1 MIEIGTIAIKNQK
14 SIFDSRKKILHLAQ
28 ALKFNSI
35 NAARLASVSSELC
48 RVLVKRGIPL
58 FIKVN
63 LDRRKKSAALVIHF
77 ISKRTNF
84 FLPVSRLREVF
95 DGLKISKTKGDIER
109 IEVLKFLPESGF
121 RFSPEFVCREK
132 EELEKPT
139 KEELL
144 HQLETLVRERTK
156 KLFETNKRLE
166 KEIADRKIIEK
177 QRQELYERL
186 EESYRK
192 LKQQTSLLIQTEK
205 MSAVGTMVAGVAHE
219 LNNPMMG
226 MQHFVHYCLRHTSE
240 DNKIYP
246 VLKDIKHETKRCI
259 DIVQNLL
266 SFSRLEK
273 EGEEAYQKE
282 NCAVV
287 LDRVLKLLSYRFK
300 KKNVV
305 LSQKI
310 DDDVPAVWM
319 KVNNIQQVFLNVVN
333 NALDAL
339 EESTKREIRIEVHR
353 KGEFVQVIVA
363 DSGCGI
369 KQENIKRIF
378 DPFFT
383 TKPVGKG
390 TGLGLSVSQSIIK
403 EHGGDIIC
411 ESKVGKGTVIK
422 IFLPIERRKEWKD
435 SSHVHR

>member
-1 MIEIGTIAIKNQK
+1 MIEIGTIAVKNQK
-14 SIFDSRKKILHLAQ
+14 SIFDSRRKIYHLAQ
-28 ALKFNSI
+28 ALKFDSI
-35 NAARLASVSSELC
+35 KAARIASVSSELC
-48 RVLVKRGIPL
+48 RVLIKRSMPL
-58 FIKVN
+58 FIKIN
-63 LDRRKKSAALVIHF
+63 LDRRKKSTALIIHF
-77 ISKRTNF
+77 ISKRSDSF
-84 FLPVSRLREVF
+84 FPVDRLRDVF
-95 DGLKISKTKGDIER
+95 DSLKISKAEENIEK
-109 IEVLKFLPESGF
+109 IEALIFLPELGF
-121 RFSPEFVCREK
+121 RFSREFICKKK
-132 EELEKPT
+132 EELERPT
-139 KEELL
+139 TEELL

-156 KLFETNKRLE
+156 KLFETNKRLK

-177 QRQELYERL
+177 QRQELYDRL

-226 MQHFVHYCLRHTSE
+226 IQHFIQYCLRHTSE
-240 DNKIYP
+240 DNKIYT
-246 VLKDIKHETKRCI
+246 VLKDIRHETKRCI

-273 EGEEAYQKE
+273 EGKEAYQKE

-300 KKNVV
+300 KENVR
-305 LSQKI
+305 LTKEI
-310 DDDVPAVWM
+310 DNDVPPIWM
-319 KVNNIQQVFLNVVN
+319 KVNNIQQVFLNVFN

-339 EESTKREIRIEVHR
+339 EKSTKKEIGIKVHR
-353 KGEFVQVIVA
+353 KGEFVQVITA
-363 DSGCGI
+363 DRGCGI
-369 KQENIKRIF
+369 EQENIKRIF

-403 EHGGDIIC
+403 EHGGEIIC
-411 ESKVGKGTVIK
+411 ESKLGEGTVVK
-422 IFLPIERRKEWKD
+422 ILLPIERRKG
-435 SSHVHR
+435 